1 MLQRLK
7 ALARDALP
15 RRWQVPVK
23 YWYGRVRGD
32 IEPEMALLRALV
44 DCGDHVVD
52 VGGNRGTYAY
62 RLWRI
67 GARIEVFEP
76 NPDCI
81 GVLRG
86 WAAGLDRVT
95 VHGVALSS
103 QAGTAQLHV
112 PVDEHGV
119 AHDASASLEAGTPSD
134 GRDIDVPL
142 RTLDSFGFTDVSLIK
157 IDVEGHE
164 SNVIEGAAVTLR
176 AARPALLIEIEQRH
190 RREPIYTIFR
200 DIEAFGYRG
209 FFLLD
214 GRLVGIERF
223 DVVRHQSLQAFE
235 SNSSRYHNNFLF
247 LDAERL
253 KGGGYAT
260 LKVWWDG

>member
-23 YWYGRVRGD
+23 YWYGRARGD
-32 IEPEMALLRALV
+32 IEPEMALLPALV
-44 DCGDHVVD
+44 GRGDHVVD

-81 GVLRG
+81 GILAG
-86 WAAGLDRVT
+86 WAAGRDRVK

-103 QAGTAQLHV
+103 CAGTAQLHV

-119 AHDASASLEAGTPSD
+119 AHDASASIEADAPGD

-142 RTLDSFGFTDVSLIK
+142 RTLDSFGFTDVRLIK

-164 SNVIEGAAVTLR
+164 SSVIEGAAETLR

-190 RREPIYTIFR
+190 RREPIDTIFR
-200 DIEAFGYRG
+200 QIEAFGYRG

-214 GRLVGIERF
+214 GCLVGIERF
-223 DVVRHQSLQAFE
+223 DAGLHQSPEAFA
-235 SNSSRYHNNFLF
+235 SGRAYHNNFLF
-247 LDAERL
+247 LASERL
-253 KGGGYAT
+253 DGGGYAN
-260 LKVWWDG
+260 LRAWLRG